1 MEKLHKYIKVWLD
14 GGNIRN
20 IKNVSLHDRYMIAD
34 IYNEI
39 VKGNKPE
46 FINGKCK
53 EILDKCGI
61 ETIERGIGWKVL

>member
-14 GGNIRN
+14 GGNIRG
-20 IKNVSLHDRYMIAD
+20 IKNVTLYDRYMIAD
-34 IYNEI
+34 IYNAI
-39 VKGNKPE
+39 VKGCKPE

-61 ETIERGIGWKVL
+61 ETVERGIGWKVL

>member
-1 MEKLHKYIKVWLD
+1 MEKLQKYIKVWLD
-14 GGNIRN
+14 GGNIRD
-20 IKNVSLHDRYMIAD
+20 IKNVTLYDRYMIAD
-34 IYNEI
+34 IYNAI
-39 VKGNKPE
+39 LKGYKPE

>member
-1 MEKLHKYIKVWLD
+1 MEKLHNYIKVWLD
-14 GGNIRN
+14 GGTVRG
-20 IKNVSLHDRYMIAD
+20 IKNVSFIDRYEIMD

-61 ETIERGIGWKVL
+61 GTIERGIGWKVL

>member
-14 GGNIRN
+14 GGNIRG
-20 IKNVSLHDRYMIAD
+20 IKNVTLYDRYMIAD
-34 IYNEI
+34 IYNAI
-39 VKGNKPE
+39 VKGYKPE
-46 FINGKCK
+46 FINAKCK